1 MVDGVPAG
9 RSIRGGAKGRDAAM
23 GFGKWYDEHVV
34 PRFIQCACSSP
45 AIAEM
50 RKKVAPLASGKVFE
64 IGCGG
69 GINQQF
75 YDKSRVTGFAG
86 MDPSAKGLE
95 YTREAVA
102 KQGWAADVR
111 QGFGEA
117 IPFGDAEF
125 DTVVCT
131 FTLCSVGDQAQTLS
145 ELRRILKPGGH
156 LLYAEHGRSPDAP
169 VLKWQNRIE
178 PVWKRLA
185 GGCHL
190 TRPVSSA
197 ITDGGFTLRS
207 HGERYAPKTPRW
219 AGWME
224 WGDAVKAG

>member
-1 MVDGVPAG
+1 
-9 RSIRGGAKGRDAAM
+9 M
-23 GFGKWYDEHVV
+23 GFAQWYDEKVV

-45 AIAEM
+45 AIMKM
-50 RKKVAPLASGKVFE
+50 REKVVPLASGKVFE

-75 YDKSRVTGFAG
+75 YDMSRVTSFSG
-86 MDPSAKGLE
+86 MDPSAKGLD

-102 KQGWAADVR
+102 KKGWQADVR

-117 IPFGDAEF
+117 IPFGDDSF

-131 FTLCSVGDQAQTLS
+131 FTLCSVCDSAQTLR
-145 ELRRILKPGGH
+145 ELRRILKPGGR
-156 LLYAEHGRSPDAP
+156 LLYAEHGRAPDAG
-169 VLKWQNRIE
+169 VQKWQDRIE
-178 PVWKRLA
+178 PLWKKLA

-197 ITDGGFTLRS
+197 VADQGFAMNVL
-207 HGERYAPKTPRW
+207 GQRYAPRMPRF

-224 WGDAVKAG
+224 WGEAVKAG